1 MKNLVFS
8 LFLVLTAVSLFGQN
22 KRHEIRL
29 KQPGHSISTDFS
41 FNEILDK
48 RFITDNVGYV
58 QKGLTNR
65 KVVADIKGGFNR
77 TVSDF
82 INEMINPR
90 GDAEELSCIIHE
102 FNVAELTT
110 FTKESGI
117 CRISIEIARKIGSEY
132 YSLGNF
138 YAEIEEGKLDATGS
152 HHKRIS
158 SALLNCI
165 TQFMHSEWKQQE
177 GYLIDLE
184 SNSPNCDLT
193 TVPKAGLYASF
204 NRICSGH
211 TLDYNLNTLTPID
224 YKQAER
230 YEHISSKDASQE
242 TSRVMYISDGT
253 DIYMHASRYSYNSYY
268 VKAQAY
274 GRFLYFEDYLSSAGA
289 LAEASPITALVTTG
303 TRGIVLDTTNGK
315 IAVLTNNLLR
325 ELSQDYPDIY
335 QVYLSSEQK
344 RADKKQVILALNQA
358 YHSAG

>member
-1 MKNLVFS
+1 MKNLVSF
-8 LFLVLTAVSLFGQN
+8 LFLLLVTTSLFGQS

-29 KQPGHSISTDFS
+29 KQPTHSVSTDFF

-65 KVVADIKGGFNR
+65 KVVAGIKGGFER
-77 TVSDF
+77 AITDF

-90 GDAEELSCIIHE
+90 GGAEELSCIIHE

-117 CRISIEIARKIGSEY
+117 CRITIEIARKVGSEY

-158 SALLNCI
+158 NALLNCI
-165 TQFMHSEWKQQE
+165 TQFMQSEWKQQE
-177 GYLIDLE
+177 GYLIDLRDD
-184 SNSPNCDLT
+184 SPNCDLT
-193 TVPKAGLYASF
+193 SVPKAGLYASF
-204 NRICSGH
+204 NRMCSGH
-211 TLDYNLNTLTPID
+211 PLDYNFNALIPIE

-230 YEHISSKDASQE
+230 YEHISGSEANQE
-242 TSRVMYISDGT
+242 TSNVMYISDGT
-253 DIYMHASRYSYNSYY
+253 DIYMHASRYSYNSYF

-274 GRFLYFEDYLSSAGA
+274 GRFLYFEDHLSSAA
-289 LAEASPITALVTTG
+289 SLAAASPITALVTTG
-303 TRGIVLDTTNGK
+303 KRGIVLDTTNGK
-315 IAVLTNNLLR
+315 IAVLTNNFLR
-325 ELSQDYPDIY
+325 ELTQDHPDIF
-335 QVYLSSEQK
+335 QTYLGSEQK
-344 RADKKQVILALNQA
+344 RADKKQVIMALNQA
-358 YHSAG
+358 YHSAD